1 MLHDDERRSKLLKL
15 AIGAIIVTALL
26 SQLLLQ
32 IGGGLRDEP
41 LDFTEQLEQLEQPLI
56 FEDGLPPFISSAGV
70 YAPESI
76 IFGIGFTI
84 SGILFILLAYEM
96 AVCNSLKLSRHEST
110 SLHIRSNNLGM
121 LVGMFTGASLIIIS
135 WTPMHTQLI
144 AHVALALQIFYGGM
158 LWASL
163 ATISRSRIDSKKQFK
178 NIPMNLLRW
187 GLIAITFISLQLS
200 GLAIANDSLN
210 LAAAF
215 EWVLFF
221 SQVGVLA
228 SFQTIFDPNHS
239 FEEE

>member
-1 MLHDDERRSKLLKL
+1 MHHDDERRSKLLKL
-15 AIGAIIVTALL
+15 TIGAVIVTALL

-32 IGGGLRDEP
+32 IGGGPRDEP
-41 LDFTEQLEQLEQPLI
+41 LDFTEQLEQLEHPLI

-76 IFGIGFTI
+76 VFGIGFTL

-96 AVCNSLKLSRHEST
+96 AVCNSLKLSRHEAT
-110 SLHIRSNNLGM
+110 NLHIWSNNLGM
-121 LVGMFTGASLIIIS
+121 LVGMLTGASLIIIS

-163 ATISRSRIDSKKQFK
+163 ATISRSRFDSKKQFK
-178 NIPMNLLRW
+178 NIPMNVLRW
-187 GLIAITFISLQLS
+187 ALIAITFTSLQLS
-200 GLAIANDSLN
+200 GVAIANDSLN

-215 EWVLFF
+215 EWLLFF
-221 SQVGVLA
+221 TQIGVLA
-228 SFQTIFDPNHS
+228 SFQTVFDSNHS
-239 FEEE
+239 SEEE

>member
-1 MLHDDERRSKLLKL
+1 MHRDDERRSKLLKL
-15 AIGAIIVTALL
+15 AIGVVIATAVL

-32 IGGGLRDEP
+32 IGGDSRHEALN
-41 LDFTEQLEQLEQPLI
+41 FTEQLGYPLT

-70 YAPESI
+70 FAPESI
-76 IFGIGFTI
+76 VFGIGFTL

-110 SLHIRSNNLGM
+110 SLHIWSNNLGM
-121 LVGMFTGASLIIIS
+121 LVGMFTGASLILIS

-178 NIPMNLLRW
+178 NIPMNVLRW
-187 GLIAITFISLQLS
+187 TLIAITFSSLQLS
-200 GLAIANDSLN
+200 GVAIANDSLN
-210 LAAAF
+210 LAAAL

-228 SFQTIFDPNHS
+228 SFQTVFESNHS
-239 FEEE
+239 SEEE

>member
-1 MLHDDERRSKLLKL
+1 MHHDDERRSKLLKL
-15 AIGAIIVTALL
+15 AIGTVIVTALL

-32 IGGGLRDEP
+32 IGGSPRDEP
-41 LDFTEQLEQLEQPLI
+41 LDFTEQLEQLDHPLI
-56 FEDGLPPFISSAGV
+56 FENGLPPFISSAGV

-76 IFGIGFTI
+76 VFGIGFTL
-84 SGILFILLAYEM
+84 SGILFVLLSYEM
-96 AVCNSLKLSRHEST
+96 AICNSLKLSQNEST
-110 SLHIRSNNLGM
+110 NLHIWSNNLGM

-163 ATISRSRIDSKKQFK
+163 VTISRSRIDSKKQFK

-187 GLIAITFISLQLS
+187 TLIAITFFSLQLS

-210 LAAAF
+210 LAAAL

-228 SFQTIFDPNHS
+228 SFQTIFDSNHS

>member
-1 MLHDDERRSKLLKL
+1 MHHDEERRSKLLKI
-15 AIGAIIVTALL
+15 AIGTVIITALL

-32 IGGGLRDEP
+32 IGGSPRDEL
-41 LDFTEQLEQLEQPLI
+41 LDFTEQLEQLDHPLV

-76 IFGIGFTI
+76 VFGIGFSL

-96 AVCNSLKLSRHEST
+96 AVCNSLKLSRHESS
-110 SLHIRSNNLGM
+110 SLHILCYNLGM
-121 LVGMFTGASLIIIS
+121 IVGMFTGASLIIIS

-158 LWASL
+158 IWASL
-163 ATISRSRIDSKKQFK
+163 ATISRSRIDSEKKFK
-178 NIPMNLLRW
+178 NIPINVLRW
-187 GLIAITFISLQLS
+187 SLIAITFTSLQLS
-200 GLAIANDSLN
+200 AAAVANHSLN

-215 EWVLFF
+215 EWLLFF

-228 SFQTIFDPNHS
+228 SFHTLFDSTHS
-239 FEEE
+239 SEEE